1 MPGQVEGRSKVV
13 GQTKYIPG
21 WPGRL
26 ERPDEICL
34 SHLRLEQSPHKF
46 DTLLKIY
53 IKFVYLVLLGGA
65 ATLP

>member
-13 GQTKYIPG
+13 GQTIYIPG
-21 WPGRL
+21 WLGRPG
-26 ERPDEICL
+26 RPDEICL

-53 IKFVYLVLLGGA
+53 IKFVYPVLLGGA